1 MQIKYCC
8 THWGSEKDKPEVFV
22 DKVLSAEYEGI
33 EINFPSIN
41 DSSANLFLK
50 LIANIRNTHSDFT
63 FVAQHIIPVEN
74 TSVDEYIVNV
84 TKNLLELSSIQPS
97 FINAHTGKDYF
108 SFDDNCRIIEATLNI
123 ASKTGVRVLHETHR
137 GRFSFHAASLIPYL
151 KKFPELELV
160 GDFSHFCTVSE
171 SMLQD
176 QEEIIQQ
183 IIPHVGHIHA
193 RIGHEQGP
201 QVNDPFAPEWENHIL
216 IYEKWWQS
224 IIDFKKEKNVQSIS
238 ITPEFGPA
246 PYMPSMP
253 FTKTPLSNQWDIN
266 YQMMLRLKE
275 MLKN

>member
-1 MQIKYCC
+1 
-8 THWGSEKDKPEVFV
+8 
-22 DKVLSAEYEGI
+22 
-33 EINFPSIN
+33 
-41 DSSANLFLK
+41 
-50 LIANIRNTHSDFT
+50 
-63 FVAQHIIPVEN
+63 VEN
-74 TSVDEYIVNV
+74 SSVDEYIVSV

-108 SFDDNCRIIEATLNI
+108 SFDDNCRIIEASLNI
-123 ASKTGVRVLHETHR
+123 ATKTGVRVLHETHR

-171 SMLQD
+171 SMLED
-176 QEEIIQQ
+176 QEVIIQQ
-183 IIPHVGHIHA
+183 IIPHIGHIHA

-201 QVNDPFAPEWENHIL
+201 QVNDPFAPEWKNHLL

-224 IIDFKKEKNVQSIS
+224 IIDFKKEKEVQSIS

-253 FTKTPLSNQWDIN
+253 FTKAPLGNQWDIN
-266 YQMMLRLKE
+266 YKMMLRLKD
-275 MLKN
+275 MLQN

>member
-74 TSVDEYIVNV
+74 TSVDEYIVSV

>member
-74 TSVDEYIVNV
+74 TSVDEYIVNL

-123 ASKTGVRVLHETHR
+123 ATKTGVRVLHETHR

>member
-8 THWGSEKDKPEVFV
+8 THWGSERDQPDVFV
-22 DKVLSAEYEGI
+22 DKVLSAGYEGI

-41 DSSANLFLK
+41 DSSTKSFLK
-50 LIANIRNTHSDFT
+50 LIASIRNTHSAFT
-63 FVAQHIIPVEN
+63 FVAQHIIPLEN
-74 TSVDEYIVNV
+74 TSVDEYILSVK
-84 TKNLLELSSIQPS
+84 KNLLELSALQPS

-108 SFDDNCRIIEATLNI
+108 SFDDNSRIIEASLNI
-123 ASKTGVRVLHETHR
+123 ATKTGVRVLHETHR

-171 SMLQD
+171 SMLED
-176 QEEIIQQ
+176 QEVIIQQ
-183 IIPHVGHIHA
+183 IIPHIGHIHA

-201 QVNDPFAPEWENHIL
+201 QVNDPFAPEWKNHLL

-224 IIDFKKEKNVQSIS
+224 IIDFKKEKEVQSIS

-253 FTKTPLSNQWDIN
+253 FTKAPLGNQWDIN
-266 YQMMLRLKE
+266 YKMMLRLKD
-275 MLKN
+275 MLQN

>member
-1 MQIKYCC
+1 LQIKYCC